1 MEACCLYAAVLSYRV
16 ERCAVYRSNTLEE
29 QDGRRIAAPQYGNIS
44 MPGGCLLFLAELAG
58 DLFDDFGTEI
68 VEDTIDNAGN
78 RRIGL

>member
-1 MEACCLYAAVLSYRV
+1 MYAAVLSYRV

-29 QDGRRIAAPQYGNIS
+29 QNGRCIAAPPYGNTS
-44 MPGGCLLFLAELAG
+44 MLVVALLFLAELAG